1 MEEETPGT
9 LKWRAEK
16 CRSRRPLSSTSVN
29 LLLLSRSIGYRHDKS
44 FQLAKIFLMF
54 QKKFY
59 AVISVFL
66 FESHDADGEYAKK
79 EPTLPV
85 CVDSDRGG
93 WADWIILCPL
103 QLLLA
108 ASKTLASQLREK
120 IPYVFWRS
128 NNGNTFGQRTDEN
141 RCLKPT
147 CANREVFHK

>member
-1 MEEETPGT
+1 MVDRAEARKEETPGT

-59 AVISVFL
+59 AVISVL
-66 FESHDADGEYAKK
+66 LLQSHDANAEYAKK

-85 CVDSDRGG
+85 CVDSDRGE

-103 QLLLA
+103 QSLLTE
-108 ASKTLASQLREK
+108 SKSFASQLSEK
-120 IPYVFWRS
+120 IPYKSR
-128 NNGNTFGQRTDEN
+128 QYIRTTN
-141 RCLKPT
+141 
-147 CANREVFHK
+147 